1 MNIRG
6 WRKGVF
12 LAGCAC
18 LMAGSG
24 GCRHGG
30 ETEGMPP
37 AERPVLKAVEIATP
51 ITVDGKLSEDA
62 WRTAPAYSL
71 KPLQNAILPATEW
84 EGGTIRLLRD
94 RERLYVGIEFQDRD
108 VQAHGDRDQQ
118 RHYLLGDLAEIF
130 LKPEN
135 TSCYWEIYV
144 TPRGHK
150 TGYFFPSR
158 AYCGLASVFD
168 APIIPGI
175 EAAAVV
181 DGSLND
187 YTDTDRGWSAELSI
201 PLRSLKGLD
210 GRPLTADTPWTILG
224 CRYNYGVHLS
234 TRPVLSSV
242 PQLPKADFHMLE
254 RFGTLKTVSEQR

>member
-1 MNIRG
+1 MG
-6 WRKGVF
+6 E
-12 LAGCAC
+12 CC
-18 LMAGSG
+18 L
-24 GCRHGG
+24 RW
-30 ETEGMPP
+30 
-37 AERPVLKAVEIATP
+37 EI
-51 ITVDGKLSEDA
+51 
-62 WRTAPAYSL
+62 
-71 KPLQNAILPATEW
+71 LQ
-84 EGGTIRLLRD
+84 GDRLLFHTRGLD
-94 RERLYVGIEFQDRD
+94 EVQDRD
-108 VQAHGDRDQQ
+108 GVPFAREQLRIALNEKRS
-118 RHYLLGDLAEIF
+118 RLGDLAEIF